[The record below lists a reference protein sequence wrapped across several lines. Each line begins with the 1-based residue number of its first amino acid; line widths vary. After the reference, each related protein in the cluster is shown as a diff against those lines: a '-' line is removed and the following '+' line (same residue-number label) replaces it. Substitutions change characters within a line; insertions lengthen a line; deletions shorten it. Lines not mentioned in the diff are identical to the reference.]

1 MSKLLRISM
10 NVLTAAIVIPF
21 LVISCK
27 PNTPTSAP
35 SSARKVEIPFKLI
48 RNVIILPV
56 RIGDSREFKIVLDT
70 GMPFEGLLLYSK
82 ELKDSITLE
91 NAIEVLV
98 PGAGSDSGSTAIMAD
113 SISFFVGPQEFT
125 NQKLIILQTDRMKGF
140 TSEGVTG
147 YSLFGNYIVEIDY
160 DRLII
165 TLHESEVKVNSP
177 WERVALTFKE
187 HKIPW
192 IEATVNINGDEEV
205 PISCYID
212 LASSDALEL
221 LIKENMKFPLPV
233 NLENTYLGRGLSG
246 DIHGQTGKIH
256 SLKLGSFY
264 LEDVETAFAP
274 AEIRSKQENADG
286 VLGNNVLRRF
296 NVIFDYERARL
307 YIKPNEYFSE
317 LF

>member
-1 MSKLLRISM
+1 MIKPQRISISILLLFAILS
-10 NVLTAAIVIPF
+10 VL
-21 LVISCK
+21 SCK
-27 PNTPTSAP
+27 PSTPISKSTSTT
-35 SSARKVEIPFKLI
+35 KVQIRFKLV

-56 RIGDSREFKIVLDT
+56 RIGDSREFRIILDT
-70 GMPFEGLLLYSK
+70 GMPFEGLLLYGK

-113 SISFFVGPQEFT
+113 SMSFHVGQQEFT

-165 TLHESEVKVNSP
+165 TLHESEVKVDSP
-177 WERVALTFKE
+177 WEWLPMTFKDNR
-187 HKIPW
+187 IPW
-192 IEATVNINGDEEV
+192 IEAAVNISGEKDIPV
-205 PISCYID
+205 SLYID
-212 LASSDALEL
+212 LASSDALEML
-221 LIKENMKFPLPV
+221 VREEMKFPLPEK
-233 NLENTYLGRGLSG
+233 LEDAYLGRGLSG
-246 DIHGQTGKIH
+246 DIYGQTGEIH

-274 AEIRSKQENADG
+274 AEIRSKQEDADG
-286 VLGNNVLRRF
+286 ILGNNALRRF
-296 NVIFDYERARL
+296 NIIFDYERARL
-307 YIKPNEYFSE
+307 YIKPNEYFGE
-317 LF
+317 IF